1 MTSVEKEKAG
11 KECDS
16 GVDRSE
22 QNVKSLWD
30 EMAERQFAAGYEFG
44 QKIGLKRAERRAR
57 ERAAMGMILR
67 GDIAL
72 DEIAQ
77 YTKLPLAK
85 VKLLADKQFETG
97 FKWGTEQG
105 EQNALESVA
114 LRMIQD
120 GYVLFGSI
128 AKYTGLSVYTVKEIA
143 DSLA

>member
-1 MTSVEKEKAG
+1 MASV
-11 KECDS
+11 
-16 GVDRSE
+16 
-22 QNVKSLWD
+22 WD
-30 EMAERQFAAGYEFG
+30 EMAERQFAAGYELG

-77 YTKLPLAK
+77 CTKLSLSK

-97 FKWGTEQG
+97 LKWGMEQG
-105 EQNALESVA
+105 KKEAAMDVA
-114 LRMIQD
+114 TRMIQD